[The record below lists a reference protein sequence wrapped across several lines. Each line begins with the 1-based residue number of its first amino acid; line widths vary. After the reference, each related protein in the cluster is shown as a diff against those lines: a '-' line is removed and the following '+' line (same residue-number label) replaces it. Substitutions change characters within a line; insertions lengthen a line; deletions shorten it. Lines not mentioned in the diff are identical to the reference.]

1 MLTKKKSG
9 KKWFGRVSLNFKLAE
24 INASIDDKGNGIDKI

>member
-24 INASIDDKGNGIDKI
+24 INASMHDKATSIDKI